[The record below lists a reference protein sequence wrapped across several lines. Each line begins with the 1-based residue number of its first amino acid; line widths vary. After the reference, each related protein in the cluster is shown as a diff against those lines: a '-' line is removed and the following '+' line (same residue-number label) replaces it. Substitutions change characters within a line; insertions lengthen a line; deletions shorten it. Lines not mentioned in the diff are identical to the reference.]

1 MFVEC
6 VNTVL
11 KLPYISNLVFQF
23 LFDGSS
29 KCAATAHL
37 FVIEA
42 DFGRY
47 KYGGGAKLLW
57 ICEEM
62 WTDVGL

>member
-23 LFDGSS
+23 LFDSS
-29 KCAATAHL
+29 CKC
-37 FVIEA
+37 
-42 DFGRY
+42 
-47 KYGGGAKLLW
+47 GGAKLFW
-57 ICEEM
+57 ICEEI